1 MFCFACRKQVQ
12 ATKSDAERDGVV
24 VPVTLQDYC
33 VTAKPV
39 PPEADV
45 ADFYNDDYLDE
56 DDDDDD
62 DDGMCYDD
70 DEEDSG
76 HGDS

>member
-1 MFCFACRKQVQ
+1 MGKQVQ
-12 ATKSDAERDGVV
+12 ATKSDADRDGVT
-24 VPVTLQDYC
+24 VPTTLQDYC
-33 VTAKPV
+33 ITEKPK
-39 PPEADV
+39 PPEV
-45 ADFYNDDYLDE
+45 EGIDFYNDDYLDDE